1 VSILYETVCK
11 CRLAVIYMC
20 DDAEISDMFHRLY
33 FLGVSEVCSY
43 VAYAFFPLPVSL
55 FLL

>member
-20 DDAEISDMFHRLY
+20 DDAEIPDMFHKY
-33 FLGVSEVCSY
+33 GGVE
-43 VAYAFFPLPVSL
+43 
-55 FLL
+55 